1 MARWKNTQ
9 WLCDSWMC
17 YTKNKMGIDTE
28 TRMTFSCVWKFGRQ
42 IIKISAAIQFQ
53 MKFSPLGIR
62 SQFWLLDVAAESHF
76 LYLLVV
82 RFWCVSSNLDWRHHL
97 TVKTSRATFAMR
109 FDILTRVG
117 DRWQR
122 QLIRVSGFICF
133 LLRLTVGQSMKASY
147 FCLKSPTNLPISLSF
162 KIREMAASAA
172 LASLLPNIS
181 RGLAS
186 KASTK
191 LTRFTVFGVLE

>member
-1 MARWKNTQ
+1 
-9 WLCDSWMC
+9 
-17 YTKNKMGIDTE
+17 
-28 TRMTFSCVWKFGRQ
+28 
-42 IIKISAAIQFQ
+42 
-53 MKFSPLGIR
+53 
-62 SQFWLLDVAAESHF
+62 
-76 LYLLVV
+76 
-82 RFWCVSSNLDWRHHL
+82 
-97 TVKTSRATFAMR
+97 
-109 FDILTRVG
+109 
-117 DRWQR
+117 
-122 QLIRVSGFICF
+122 
-133 LLRLTVGQSMKASY
+133 MKASY